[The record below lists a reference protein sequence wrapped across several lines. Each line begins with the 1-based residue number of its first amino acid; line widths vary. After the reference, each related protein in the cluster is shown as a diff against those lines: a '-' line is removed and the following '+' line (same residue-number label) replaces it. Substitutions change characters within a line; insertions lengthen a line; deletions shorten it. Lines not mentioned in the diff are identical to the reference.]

1 MSKYGIVKITA
12 SGEVELLLQS
22 SESLELHLMQ
32 QWVGGY
38 IEVVPCVPF
47 LGPAVRDVRMVL
59 DEEGKLKD
67 KPCNVIASA
76 LYGTGEEIVGDVFL
90 CLQKVL
96 QDGEQDIVAMP
107 KALVSKLYKFVDVV
121 RLGILQQF
129 GTLEAHSVD

>member
-1 MSKYGIVKITA
+1 MAKYGIVKITA
-12 SGEVELLLQS
+12 AGEVELIGQS
-22 SESLELHLMQ
+22 SEELVLRDMQ

-47 LGPAVRDVRMVL
+47 LGPSVRDVRMVL

-67 KPCNVIASA
+67 KPCNVIASS

-96 QDGEQDIVAMP
+96 EDGEQDIVAMP
-107 KALVSKLYKFVDVV
+107 KALASKLYKFVDVL